1 MAELLKRKKALSVSP
16 LKVGQPVGAALAFL
30 GIHRAI
36 PMLHG
41 SQGCTAFGKTFLVRH
56 FREPI
61 PVQTTA
67 MDQISSVMGADDNLV
82 EGLRTLCEKARPALI
97 GLPTTGLVEAQGADL
112 QGAVRCFRE
121 RHPEYASVPVVPV
134 GTPDFSG
141 CMESGFGA
149 AVHAIVDCMVAPALE
164 AGTRPGRRPRR
175 VNVLAGAALTPGDV
189 EALKVLLEGFG
200 LCPVAVPD
208 LAGSLDG
215 HLGEDPFSPVS
226 TGGTPVSELAA
237 LGDAAATLVVGSSL
251 YKAADL
257 LRERTGVP
265 DYRFDHLM
273 GLDAV
278 DDLVMALGD
287 ISGAPVPVSVQRHRA
302 QLQDTM
308 LDTHF
313 MLGRARIAVAADPDV
328 LSGFDGLLRG
338 MGAELVAAVAPVRVP
353 VLERMSAA
361 HVQIGDLEDLEHAAR
376 ANGAR
381 LLIGSSH
388 AAESARRL
396 GVPLLRA
403 GFPQHD
409 LVGGYQRT
417 WIGYQGARQA
427 LFDLANLLL
436 MQDHHEIEPYH
447 SIYAQKSG

>member
-16 LKVGQPVGAALAFL
+16 LKVSQPVGAALAFL

-61 PVQTTA
+61 PLQTTA

-82 EGLRTLCEKARPALI
+82 EGLRTLCEKVRPALI

-121 RHPEYASVPVVPV
+121 RHPEYASVQVVPV
-134 GTPDFSG
+134 GTPDFCG
-141 CMESGFGA
+141 CLESGYGA
-149 AVHAIVDCMVAPALE
+149 AVHAIIDCIVAPAVE
-164 AGTRPGRRPRR
+164 AGTRPGRRRR
-175 VNVLAGAALTPGDV
+175 QVNVLAGAALTPGDV

-200 LCPVAVPD
+200 LCPVVVPD

-226 TGGTPVSELAA
+226 TGGTPVSEIAA
-237 LGDAAATLVVGSSL
+237 LGDADATLVVGSSL
-251 YKAADL
+251 YQAADL
-257 LRERTGVP
+257 LHERTGVP

-278 DDLVMALGD
+278 DDLVAALGD
-287 ISGAPVPVSVQRHRA
+287 VSGAPVPVSVRRHRA
-302 QLQDTM
+302 QLLDAM

-313 MLGRARIAVAADPDV
+313 MLGQARIAVAADPDV
-328 LSGFDGLLRG
+328 LGGFDGLLRG
-338 MGAELVAAVAPVRVP
+338 MGAELVAAVAPVRAP
-353 VLERMSAA
+353 VLERVSAA

-381 LLIGSSH
+381 LLIGNSH

-409 LVGGYQRT
+409 RVGGCQRT

>member
-16 LKVGQPVGAALAFL
+16 LKVSQPVGAALAFL

-61 PVQTTA
+61 PLQTTA

-82 EGLRTLCEKARPALI
+82 EGLRTLCEKVRPALI

-121 RHPEYASVPVVPV
+121 RHPEYASVQVVPV
-134 GTPDFSG
+134 GTPDFCG
-141 CMESGFGA
+141 CLESGYGA
-149 AVHAIVDCMVAPALE
+149 AVHAVIDCIVAPAVE
-164 AGTRPGRRPRR
+164 AGTRPGRRRR
-175 VNVLAGAALTPGDV
+175 QVNVLAGAALTPGDV

-200 LCPVAVPD
+200 LCPVVVPD

-278 DDLVMALGD
+278 DDLVAALGD
-287 ISGAPVPVSVQRHRA
+287 VSGAPVPVSVRRHRA
-302 QLQDTM
+302 QLLDAM

-313 MLGRARIAVAADPDV
+313 MLGQARIAVAADPDV
-328 LSGFDGLLRG
+328 LGGFDGLLRG
-338 MGAELVAAVAPVRVP
+338 MGAELVAAVAPVRAP
-353 VLERMSAA
+353 VLERVSAA

-381 LLIGSSH
+381 LLIGNSH

-409 LVGGYQRT
+409 RVGGCQRT

>member
-16 LKVGQPVGAALAFL
+16 LKVSQPVGAALAFL

-61 PVQTTA
+61 PLQTTA

-82 EGLRTLCEKARPALI
+82 EGLRTLCEKVRPALI

-121 RHPEYASVPVVPV
+121 RHPEYASVQVVPV
-134 GTPDFSG
+134 GTPDFCG
-141 CMESGFGA
+141 CLESGYGA
-149 AVHAIVDCMVAPALE
+149 AVHAVIDCIVAPAVE
-164 AGTRPGRRPRR
+164 AGTRPGRRRR
-175 VNVLAGAALTPGDV
+175 QVNVLAGAALTPGDV

-200 LCPVAVPD
+200 LCPVVVPD

-278 DDLVMALGD
+278 DDLVAALGD
-287 ISGAPVPVSVQRHRA
+287 VSGAPVPVSVRRHRA
-302 QLQDTM
+302 QLLDAM

-313 MLGRARIAVAADPDV
+313 MLGQARIAVAADPDV
-328 LSGFDGLLRG
+328 LGGFDGLLRG
-338 MGAELVAAVAPVRVP
+338 MGAELVAAVAPVRAP
-353 VLERMSAA
+353 VLERVSAA

-409 LVGGYQRT
+409 RVGGCQRT

>member
-30 GIHRAI
+30 GIRRAI

-61 PVQTTA
+61 PLQTTA
-67 MDQISSVMGADDNLV
+67 MDQVSSVMGADDNLV

-121 RHPEYASVPVVPV
+121 RHPEYASVPIVPV
-134 GTPDFSG
+134 NTPDFAG
-141 CMESGFGA
+141 CMESGYGA
-149 AVHAIVDCMVAPALE
+149 AVHAVIDCLVAPAMK
-164 AGTRPGRRPRR
+164 AGTRPGRRHRQ

-200 LCPVAVPD
+200 LRPVVVPD
-208 LAGSLDG
+208 LADSLDG

-237 LGDAAATLVVGSSL
+237 LGEAAATLVVGASL

-278 DDLVMALGD
+278 DDLVAALGD
-287 ISGAPVPVSVQRHRA
+287 ISGAPVPASVQRRRA
-302 QLQDTM
+302 QLLDAM

-328 LSGFDGLLRG
+328 LNGFDGLLRG
-338 MGAELVAAVAPVRVP
+338 MGAELVAAVAPVRTP
-353 VLERMSAA
+353 VLERVSAT

-409 LVGGYQRT
+409 RVGGYQRT

-436 MQDHHEIEPYH
+436 MQDDHEIEPYH